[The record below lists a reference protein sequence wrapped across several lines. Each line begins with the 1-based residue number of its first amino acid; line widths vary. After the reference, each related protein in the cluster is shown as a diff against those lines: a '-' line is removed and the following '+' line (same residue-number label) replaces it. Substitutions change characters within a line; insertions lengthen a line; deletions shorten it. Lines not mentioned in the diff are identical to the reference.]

1 MTKRLL
7 LVEDH
12 EDLRRTIGCFL
23 SEHFTVLSAKNG
35 LEAMSVLSKGIIPDV
50 IVTDS
55 TMPEMDGAT
64 LLHHLR
70 SSGWWA
76 DIPVFVLGANEDASE
91 AQHFERL
98 GAHGYFAKPFSPVQ
112 LKEKILDLIP

>member
-12 EDLRRTIGCFL
+12 EDLRRTIGSYF

-35 LEAMSVLSKGIIPDV
+35 VEAMGVLSKGIIPDV

-55 TMPEMDGAT
+55 SMPEMDGAT

-70 SSGWWA
+70 NSGWWA
-76 DIPVFVLGANEDASE
+76 DIPVFVLGANETDSE
-91 AQHFERL
+91 AQYFERL
-98 GAHGYFAKPFSPVQ
+98 GAHGYFAKPFSPVK
-112 LKEKILDLIP
+112 LKEQIMNLIP